1 MKKVFRYG
9 FVIFL
14 MLVTACRTGKNYQRP
29 TVLLPERF
37 SSDSTI
43 HDTSSIADISWR
55 NYFSDTTLRHLI
67 DTGLVLN
74 FDLQFAL
81 RNISIAQSQV
91 KQANWL
97 WIPQVNGRASSYV
110 YRNSDNGPA
119 GVNNGA
125 ISNNNNDFLVSVNM
139 SWEIDIWGKISRQQ
153 ESARANYLQT

>member
-9 FVIFL
+9 FVIFFV
-14 MLVTACRTGKNYQRP
+14 LVTACRTGKNYQRP

-37 SSDSTI
+37 GSDSTI
-43 HDTSSIADISWR
+43 HDTTSIADISWR
-55 NYFSDTTLRHLI
+55 DYFSDPILRHLI

-81 RNISIAQSQV
+81 RNINIAPSQV
-91 KQANWL
+91 KQSNWL
-97 WIPQVNGRASSYV
+97 WVPQINGRVSAYG

-125 ISNNNNDFLVSVNM
+125 ISNNSNDFLATVSM
-139 SWEIDIWGKISRQQ
+139 
-153 ESARANYLQT
+153 